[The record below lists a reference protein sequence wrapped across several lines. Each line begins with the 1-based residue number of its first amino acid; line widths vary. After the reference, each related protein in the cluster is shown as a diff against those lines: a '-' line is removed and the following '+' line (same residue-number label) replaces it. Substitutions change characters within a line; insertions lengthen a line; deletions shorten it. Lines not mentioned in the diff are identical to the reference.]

1 MENGLLFIFRY
12 LMGGATDVFEIGLI
26 YKLKHL
32 TLFFTVLKSSDIS
45 VHVDVLMNIF
55 RFH

>member
-1 MENGLLFIFRY
+1 
-12 LMGGATDVFEIGLI
+12 MGGATDVFEIGLI